1 MSRPRNGISGRL
13 RTGSSDLGTVGTPI
27 DEVEIR
33 ILNEGEVAVR
43 SPMVMSGYVAD
54 PEWNLRV
61 FEDGFF
67 RTGDLGCQD
76 SDGRLRLLGR
86 TRRMINMAGVKI
98 DPAEIE
104 QAVESL
110 EGVVACHVDA
120 DGGDQESELI
130 RARIELREGFEM
142 TRSHVISHCRR
153 RLAEYKLPRIIEF
166 VEALPVTLA
175 GKMSS
180 SWSDGGSSR

>member
-120 DGGDQESELI
+120 DGGDRESELI
-130 RARIELREGFEM
+130 RARIELGEGFEM
-142 TRSHVISHCRR
+142 TRSHVISDR
-153 RLAEYKLPRIIEF
+153 K
-166 VEALPVTLA
+166 
-175 GKMSS
+175 SS
-180 SWSDGGSSR
+180 GRSSRSKASWPVMSMRTAVIARAN